1 MKIGISGK
9 GGVGKTTV
17 SATLARIFAA
27 RGYDVLAI
35 DSDPNPNLALALG
48 FAPDVAEA
56 MKPMPRRAF
65 AQDAEHTFSVDE
77 ILNTYGVRG
86 PNNIKVVLGAKIEQ
100 AASG

>member
-9 GGVGKTTV
+9 GGVGKTTT

-35 DSDPNPNLALALG
+35 DGDPNPNLALALG
-48 FAPDVAEA
+48 FPPEVADT
-56 MKPMPRRAF
+56 MQPMPRRAF
-65 AQDAEHTFSVDE
+65 AKDSELTYSVDE
-77 ILNTYGVRG
+77 ILARYGVKG
-86 PNNIKVVLGAKIEQ
+86 PQNISLVLGAKIEH